1 MTEIGDLICPHCR
14 STLRAPMFCEF
25 HAGWRRCVICARP
38 IRITYET
45 ARKRAALR
53 DWWKLKDDWALFAR
67 LCRF

>member
-45 ARKRAALR
+45 ARIANRLMRVILAGVPLRVLKRSA
-53 DWWKLKDDWALFAR
+53 
-67 LCRF
+67 